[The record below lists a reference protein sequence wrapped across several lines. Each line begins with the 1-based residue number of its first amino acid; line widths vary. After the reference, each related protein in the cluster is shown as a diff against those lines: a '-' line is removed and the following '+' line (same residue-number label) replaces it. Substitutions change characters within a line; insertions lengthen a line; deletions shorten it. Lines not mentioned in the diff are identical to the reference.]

1 MCVLMSVVKNF
12 LIRVIT
18 RSKRGSL
25 LDLLLTG
32 KEKLV
37 RDVKANGS
45 LGCSNHELGEFKIL
59 REASKMNNNYS
70 NPRFRK
76 SKCWLF
82 QGLLGK
88 IPG

>member
-1 MCVLMSVVKNF
+1 MGVLMSVVKNF

-18 RSKRGSL
+18 RCKRGSL
-25 LDLLLTG
+25 LDLLLTDT
-32 KEKLV
+32 EKLD
-37 RDVKANGS
+37 RGVKGNGS

-59 REASKMNNNYS
+59 RETSKMNSNCS

-76 SKCWLF
+76 SKWWLF